1 MNETPST
8 SSRRTTES
16 SLAREAV
23 LERVGSISLPV
34 SVRLCQRRMS
44 LGEFVALGPGSFIP
58 FQAPCDQPLELRV
71 DGTTIAVGEAVRH
84 GSQLGL
90 KLNRFVTESV
100 RR

>member
-8 SSRRTTES
+8 SSCRTTES
-16 SLAREAV
+16 SSAREAV

-34 SVRLCQRRMS
+34 SVWLCRRRMS

-58 FQAPCDQPLELRV
+58 FQTPCDQPLELRV
-71 DGTTIAVGEAVRH
+71 EGTMIAEGEAVRH
-84 GSQLGL
+84 GSRLGVR
-90 KLNRFVTESV
+90 LNRFVAESA

>member
-16 SLAREAV
+16 SSACEAV

-58 FQAPCDQPLELRV
+58 FQTPCDQPLELRV

-84 GSQLGL
+84 GSQLGV
-90 KLNRFVTESV
+90 KVNRFVAESA